1 MFMMEMQMAFAH
13 NKNVILRGNNMKLFY
28 NNKEITLEEL
38 KYQLDNEVETIELFE
53 IDDNGN
59 LYFEKVIYGQFY

>member
-1 MFMMEMQMAFAH
+1 MMEMQMAFAH

>member
-1 MFMMEMQMAFAH
+1 
-13 NKNVILRGNNMKLFY
+13 MKLFY

>member
-1 MFMMEMQMAFAH
+1 
-13 NKNVILRGNNMKLFY
+13 MKLFY
-28 NNKEITLEEL
+28 NSKEITLEEL
-38 KYQLDNEVETIELFE
+38 KYQLDNEVEIIELFE